1 MAPIRTGNTPKTR
14 MGGTLTLRHP
24 LFSSALE
31 NGDFDNSHIAEACR
45 FGNAILRDK
54 LAFNENLVADC
65 SALVACP
72 GWLPSSL
79 GSVPLGKGAQH
90 ETCARPSRKAA
101 AH

>member
-54 LAFNENLVADC
+54 LAFNEKPGRGLFGSRRLSRVA
-65 SALVACP
+65 AELA
-72 GWLPSSL
+72 WQRAF
-79 GSVPLGKGAQH
+79 GKGG
-90 ETCARPSRKAA
+90 AA
-101 AH
+101 